1 MKFDRFYEKVL
12 FLGGLC
18 LCFAITAAAQQGTS
32 DASVSR
38 GRAIVNSNQNP
49 PPAAPSPVYYPPPA
63 GSSPVYYPPPAG
75 SSPVYYP
82 PQPAPVYYG
91 PPSPPVFRVPDDV
104 VVDEFINYHQ
114 HRLPLPKSGQSVAM
128 DTRWG
133 NAEISRIQ
141 REAVLQIGFTT
152 AEVNERTDL
161 RALNLVLV
169 IDKSGS
175 MADSDKMSRVKA
187 SLQTMVAKLRPD
199 DVVSIITFDNG
210 AQVLYPANRIGD
222 GYGLRQAIDCIQPGG
237 GTNIHSGLMLGYAEA
252 RKNFRRGATN
262 RVILLTDG
270 IANVGVVDPGRI
282 ASDSSAW
289 NGQGIDLSTIG
300 VGLDLN
306 NDLLRTL
313 AKSGRGLYHFI
324 SDYKDI
330 DKVFVNEVQ
339 SLVSSVAKRVEVRIE
354 YGAGLR
360 VEKIYGYAPRYGS
373 GSVSISLDDMNNGLT
388 QVVMARF
395 RADSVRGP
403 LPVKVRLSYF
413 DVKRNRMV
421 EEVQEARLV
430 PAEADSC
437 DVLADVEV
445 KKNYTIAELAQ
456 SLFDMRELAN
466 RRNFVGAEGAL
477 NSSTTIA
484 YGRYPNMEDADI
496 RFILNIVEGYQRD
509 LRTFNGYNRAP
520 DCGGGCR

>member
-1 MKFDRFYEKVL
+1 MKVYRFYEKVL
-12 FLGGLC
+12 ILGGLC
-18 LCFAITAAAQQGTS
+18 LCFAINTAAQQGTS

-38 GRAIVNSNQNP
+38 GRAIGNANQNP
-49 PPAAPSPVYYPPPA
+49 PPATTYYPQPSSTTYYPQPSNPVYYTPPP
-63 GSSPVYYPPPAG
+63 PPI
-75 SSPVYYP
+75 
-82 PQPAPVYYG
+82 
-91 PPSPPVFRVPDDV
+91 FRVPDDV
-104 VVDEFINYHQ
+104 IVDEFINYHK
-114 HRLPLPKSGQSVAM
+114 HRLPAPKSGQSVAM

-133 NAEISRIQ
+133 NAEISRTQ

-161 RALNLVLV
+161 RPLNLVLV

-187 SLQTMVAKLRPD
+187 SLQAMVAKLRPE
-199 DVVSIITFDNG
+199 DVVSIVTFDNY
-210 AQVLYPANRIGD
+210 AQVLYPSSRIGD
-222 GYGLRQAIDCIQPGG
+222 GHGLRQAIDCIQPGG
-237 GTNIHSGLMLGYAEA
+237 GTNIHGGLMLGYQEA
-252 RKNFRRGATN
+252 KKNFRQGVTN

-282 ASDSSAW
+282 AADSSEC

-339 SLVSSVAKRVEVRIE
+339 SLVSSVAKRVQVRIE
-354 YGAGLR
+354 YGPGLR
-360 VEKIYGYAPRYGS
+360 AEKIYGYAPRYAG
-373 GSVSISLDDMNNGLT
+373 GSVSIDLDNMNNGLT
-388 QVVMARF
+388 QVIMAKF
-395 RADSVRGP
+395 RADSVRVPG
-403 LPVKVRLSYF
+403 PVKVRLSYF
-413 DVKRNRMV
+413 DVKRQRLV
-421 EEVQEARLV
+421 EEVQELRLV
-430 PAEADSC
+430 PADSDSC

-456 SLFDMRELAN
+456 SLFDMRESAN
-466 RRNFVGAEGAL
+466 RRNFAQAEGLL
-477 NSSTTIA
+477 NSSVSVA
-484 YGRYPNMEDADI
+484 YGRYPNMEDGDI

-509 LRTFNGYNRAP
+509 LRTFNGSNRGP
-520 DCGGGCR
+520 ECGGGCR